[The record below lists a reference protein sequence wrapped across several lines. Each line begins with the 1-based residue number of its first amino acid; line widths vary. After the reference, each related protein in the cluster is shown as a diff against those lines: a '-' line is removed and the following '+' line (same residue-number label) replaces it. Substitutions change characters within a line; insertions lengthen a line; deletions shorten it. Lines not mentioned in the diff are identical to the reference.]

1 MASKLEI
8 KNRIRSVDSTKKIT
22 KAMQLVASSK
32 LRKSKQRMEK
42 NKEYAHYLKESVD
55 IILSSIKASDHP
67 YMMANTSQ
75 RVLTIVYTSDMGLC
89 GGYNMNTFKLLQ
101 EKVNPE
107 DPMIIFGSRG
117 GLWASRR
124 KYNVI
129 KSLHYVDEEAYEDI
143 VDTAELALK
152 LYENKEVGAIQIVY
166 TEFINSMSFEP
177 KVVCLLPVE
186 RNMELEKNVVK
197 QDTIFE
203 PDGEA
208 ILDELVPLYLKSL
221 LYSYWLETKTSE
233 QASRR
238 SAMENATDNAQE
250 LRDDL
255 ELKFNQARQSA
266 ITQEITEIVGGASAL
281 Q

>member
-22 KAMQLVASSK
+22 KAMQLVAASK
-32 LRKSKQRMEK
+32 LRKSKERMEN
-42 NKEYAHYLKESVD
+42 NKEYAFYLKDSVD
-55 IILSSIKASDHP
+55 TILSSIKASDHHYLMP
-67 YMMANTSQ
+67 NNSK

-89 GGYNMNTFKLLQ
+89 GGYNANVFKMIQ
-101 EKVNPE
+101 EHLNPE
-107 DPMIIFGSRG
+107 DPMIILGSRG
-117 GLWASRR
+117 GAWVTRR
-124 KYNVI
+124 GYQVV
-129 KSLHYVDEEAYEDI
+129 KSLYNVDEEAYEDI
-143 VDTAELALK
+143 VDVANLALK
-152 LYENKEVGAIQIVY
+152 MYVEKEIGTIQILY

-177 KVVCLLPVE
+177 KIIKLLPVE
-186 RNMELEKNVVK
+186 RNYDLEKDVLI

-233 QASRR
+233 QASRQ

-250 LRDDL
+250 LRDGL
-255 ELKFNQARQSA
+255 ELKFNQARQAA
-266 ITQEITEIVGGASAL
+266 ITQEITEIVGGANAL
-281 Q
+281 